1 MPWHFCLTRFEV
13 LLEQRIVNDVYLIQQ
28 KEAPRRAGAGWV
40 EKGSPPKATPG
51 ARLRVPLENNRKEW
65 QYDAVWK

>member
-1 MPWHFCLTRFEV
+1 MPWHFASLVLKV

-28 KEAPRRAGAGWV
+28 KEALRRAGSGWV
-40 EKGSPPKATPG
+40 EKGSPPNATPG
-51 ARLRVPLENNRKEW
+51 VRLRFPLENNRKEW